1 MAEEEPKTEEPT
13 EGEAKPEEPKEEK
26 AEQKEDKKSKGK
38 EFRDIAYPAKVLKI
52 VGRVGGKQSCQQVR
66 CKVMAGRDEG
76 KIMRRNVLGPVRIG
90 DILLLKNTEMSA
102 SRLKGGR
109 KE

>member
-1 MAEEEPKTEEPT
+1 MAEEAPKEEKTETEEEPKQEE
-13 EGEAKPEEPKEEK
+13 KPEG
-26 AEQKEDKKSKGK
+26 KEDKKSKVK
-38 EFRDIAYPAKVLKI
+38 REFKDVAYPAKVLKI

-66 CKVMAGRDEG
+66 CKVMSGRDEG
-76 KIMRRNVLGPVRIG
+76 KIMRRNVLGPIRIG

-109 KE
+109 KA